1 MTVSSSPSGKAR
13 AANSLYHG
21 VLEKQMLSRRI
32 RISSRKQMWRALAF
46 LTLVAIAISLALSI
60 IALKYTTT
68 GDPNALHPEH
78 EIYSNVIFYSIL
90 IPALVCPVVVFTILA
105 TLHDLTLAREELD
118 AIAWKDPLT
127 GLLNRRGFD
136 EEAAHLIAQAR
147 ESKVAVNALM
157 CDIDNFKQ
165 INDTYGHDCGDAA
178 IRHVCDILRAAQDT
192 LSHKAIGRQG
202 GEEFAIMTIGK
213 SPREMLQ
220 FADGIRLAVESSPIL
235 WEEHRIFLTI
245 SLGVS
250 ASTSEDASVSSLM
263 SRADKALYEAKKR
276 GKNCVHFAQA
286 AA

>member
-1 MTVSSSPSGKAR
+1 
-13 AANSLYHG
+13 
-21 VLEKQMLSRRI
+21 MLSRRL
-32 RISSRKQMWRALAF
+32 RISSRKQMWGALLF
-46 LTLVAIAISLALSI
+46 LTLVAIAISVTLSL

-78 EIYSNVIFYSIL
+78 EIYSNVIFFAIV
-90 IPALVCPVVVFTILA
+90 IPALACPAVVFTILA

-136 EEAAHLIAQAR
+136 EAGAKLIEQAR
-147 ESKVAVNALM
+147 REHKAVNALM
-157 CDIDNFKQ
+157 CDIDSFKQ

-178 IRHVCDILRAAQDT
+178 IRHVCDILQTAQNT
-192 LSHKAIGRQG
+192 LQESALGRQG

-213 SPREMLQ
+213 TLREMAQ
-220 FADGIRLAVESSPIL
+220 FAEATRLAVEASPVQ
-235 WEEHRIFLTI
+235 WEGRAIALTI
-245 SLGVS
+245 SVGVS
-250 ASTSEDASVSSLM
+250 ASASEDASVPSLM

-276 GKNCVHFAQA
+276 GKNCVHMGQA